1 MGKWLHG
8 GNSAKRFYF
17 DFLLFVVRDLKTKR
31 RITTSSA
38 TAAHSMVGG
47 GLVL

>member
-47 GLVL
+47 G